1 MKMRRLASLPP
12 YFLPVLL
19 AATLVTAAF
28 ADAAR
33 EDSSGSSVL
42 SPRTVSPDDA
52 RLIAAISTWTQLSF
66 VTSIT
71 TVPLTCNRAVQG
83 TVACKKRR
91 RYGGRKFSLIPNF
104 NDESS
109 VPAVDGSINE
119 GSSVARPDYLVTDL
133 DGKNDEER
141 SGRLALTVWRSFTST
156 YTMIMTSTNNAV
168 TFSVSIACTIQG
180 ASFPAPC

>member
-1 MKMRRLASLPP
+1 MIHD
-12 YFLPVLL
+12 VN
-19 AATLVTAAF
+19 
-28 ADAAR
+28 
-33 EDSSGSSVL
+33 SSGSSAL

-71 TVPLTCNRAVQG
+71 TVPLTCTLAVQS

-104 NDESS
+104 NEESS
-109 VPAVDGSINE
+109 VPAVDGSMNLV
-119 GSSVARPDYLVTDL
+119 SSPASQDDL
-133 DGKNDEER
+133 EANTEDKNDEER

-180 ASFPAPC
+180 ASFPAPCVG

>member
-1 MKMRRLASLPP
+1 MRRLPWLPSL
-12 YFLPVLL
+12 LL
-19 AATLVTAAF
+19 ISQIVVAIAHGSV
-28 ADAAR
+28 
-33 EDSSGSSVL
+33 EDSSGSSAL

-91 RYGGRKFSLIPNF
+91 RYGGRKFSLMPHLT
-104 NDESS
+104 DGSS
-109 VPAVDGSINE
+109 APAVDGSMNLDA
-119 GSSVARPDYLVTDL
+119 SPAALDDL
-133 DGKNDEER
+133 GAITEDKNDEER

-180 ASFPAPC
+180 ASFPAPCG